1 MSFQENQTKF
11 VVPYNKETA
20 TLFHNMR
27 IIVSP
32 QIEIPI
38 CWRITKVEGINPFGL
53 MNITLYQDEYNQHTD
68 VIEKD
73 ENGNWIAAWAD
84 LLSQSNLPP
93 QYNTDPEILPIE
105 PDGNYAEITYSG
117 IKPQIKVNGSY
128 KAVTVSYYNSNELLK
143 NQTPGEWSYYIDDT
157 DATDLVRV
165 LETDSPNTI
174 KVKFL
179 GDENY
184 LGKVLT
190 VRNIRDNIVAELQ
203 LEIISL

>member
-1 MSFQENQTKF
+1 M
-11 VVPYNKETA
+11 A
-20 TLFHNMR
+20 WH
-27 IIVSP
+27 VS
-32 QIEIPI
+32 
-38 CWRITKVEGINPFGL
+38 KVEGVNPLGI
-53 MNITLYQDEYNQHTD
+53 MHYTLAQEEWNFHTD
-68 VIEKD
+68 VVEYD
-73 ENGNWIAAWAD
+73 EDGNVTGMWCD
-84 LLSQSNLPP
+84 LISQSNLPP

-105 PDGNYAEITYSG
+105 PDGNYAEITYG
-117 IKPQIKVNGSY
+117 GTKPQIKVNGSY

-157 DATDLVRV
+157 DATDLVKV

-190 VRNIRDNIVAELQ
+190 VKNIRDNIVAELQ

>member
-1 MSFQENQTKF
+1 MSFQENQTRF

-84 LLSQSNLPP
+84 LLSESNLPP

-105 PDGNYAEITYSG
+105 PDGDYAEITYSG
-117 IKPQIKVNGSY
+117 TKPHLKVNGSY
-128 KAVTVSYYNSNELLK
+128 KTITLTYYSTQTDTVD
-143 NQTPGEWSYYIDDT
+143 QTPGIWSYFIDDT
-157 DATDLVRV
+157 DVSDLIKE
-165 LETDSPNTI
+165 LETDSPNSI
-174 KVKFL
+174 KIKFL
-179 GDENY
+179 GDEEY
-184 LGKVLT
+184 LGRTLVVK
-190 VRNIRDNIVAELQ
+190 NIRDNITAELQ
-203 LEIISL
+203 LFITSL